1 MRNQCK
7 LKPSRLAVLRLVGN
21 SLKHT
26 EDSHYAGGESEGLR
40 CHFGTQSPFLIIWK
54 KI

>member
-7 LKPSRLAVLRLVGN
+7 LKPSRLAVLRLVRN

-26 EDSHYAGGESEGLR
+26 EDSHYAGEKVKGSDVILEHSLR
-40 CHFGTQSPFLIIWK
+40 F
-54 KI
+54 